1 MGGAK
6 GGFKLINYVGGPIF
20 AAFKAIKDDLMYLKQ
35 TGSPKMDRVPAHRE
49 RYSGSLQSSRVH
61 QDRERDDR
69 EGLKPK
75 YRLCGATSRYANC
88 SKDPATRRTRP
99 SQLYS

>member
-35 TGSPKMDRVPAHRE
+35 SGNTFRETHRPE
-49 RYSGSLQSSRVH
+49 SIGAAPRWIARLSL
-61 QDRERDDR
+61 
-69 EGLKPK
+69 P
-75 YRLCGATSRYANC
+75 
-88 SKDPATRRTRP
+88 SKKRRRKLAIFRNT
-99 SQLYS
+99 

>member
-35 TGSPKMDRVPAHRE
+35 SGSPQDGLRGFRCHRK
-49 RYSGSLQSSRVH
+49 RGAGSLQSFRN
-61 QDRERDDR
+61 
-69 EGLKPK
+69 
-75 YRLCGATSRYANC
+75 T
-88 SKDPATRRTRP
+88 
-99 SQLYS
+99 